1 MDILLVAATE
11 QEILPF
17 LQANPTADHLIT
29 GVGVA
34 MTTYHLTRRL
44 HQVEYDLIIQ
54 AGIAGTFNRNI
65 PPASVVAVEREC
77 FAGSGI
83 MEGNNILSLF
93 ETGLWRDEFPFTGG
107 WLVNESDQL
116 KNLKMKMVRSATV
129 DFITDSQELNGSVY
143 TKYSPDIE
151 SMEGAA
157 FHYVALLEEVPFIQV
172 RSISNVV
179 GERDKKNWKMDEAIS
194 ALNKALDTLYAELA
208 AHETKL

>member
-1 MDILLVAATE
+1 
-11 QEILPF
+11 
-17 LQANPTADHLIT
+17 
-29 GVGVA
+29 
-34 MTTYHLTRRL
+34 
-44 HQVEYDLIIQ
+44 
-54 AGIAGTFNRNI
+54 
-65 PPASVVAVEREC
+65 
-77 FAGSGI
+77 
-83 MEGNNILSLF
+83 
-93 ETGLWRDEFPFTGG
+93 
-107 WLVNESDQL
+107 
-116 KNLKMKMVRSATV
+116 MKMVSSATV